1 MIYLSFSFWLTS
13 LNRIISRFIHVAA
26 NDITVQLL
34 SHVWPIVTHGLTAAN
49 QPSLLFTISYSLL
62 KFMSI
67 ELVMLSNYLIQ
78 TFPLSFCLQSF
89 PASGFSN
96 ESALPIRW
104 PKYWSFS
111 ISLSMNIQVWF
122 PLGLT
127 DLISFLSRGLSGVFS
142 STIWKPQ
149 LFGAQPSLWSNSH
162 IHTRLLEK
170 PQLWLYGVL
179 LAKWCLCFL
188 ICCLGLSPFYG
199 WTVFYCKSV
208 PHILYPFTC

>member
-1 MIYLSFSFWLTS
+1 MSDPLWPMDWLQQTSLPCFSLSPIVCSNLCPLSWWCYLSHPNF
-13 LNRIISRFIHVAA
+13 
-26 NDITVQLL
+26 
-34 SHVWPIVTHGLTAAN
+34 
-49 QPSLLFTISYSLL
+49 LLFLL
-62 KFMSI
+62 
-67 ELVMLSNYLIQ
+67 
-78 TFPLSFCLQSF
+78 LQSF

-111 ISLSMNIQVWF
+111 FSPSMNIQVWF

-170 PQLWLYGVL
+170 PQLWLSGVL
-179 LAKWCLCFL
+179 LAK
-188 ICCLGLSPFYG
+188 
-199 WTVFYCKSV
+199 
-208 PHILYPFTC
+208 